1 MMDSMNKTPLVSVI
15 VPVYNA
21 EKYLA
26 RCLDSLLGQTYGNL
40 EIICVNDGSPDNSL
54 AILHEYAAKD
64 ARIKVIDQPNRGVSA
79 ARNAGLACASGDF
92 ISFVDSDDALVPHC
106 YETCMKHAAD
116 DVDVVAFSFAKV
128 FGENKKEAQKLPFE
142 GKMRFE
148 EGMLSRQFWNAAFKL
163 FRASAL
169 KKYGMTFREGF
180 IYEDLEFCARFFMVC
195 MPTVYYINE
204 PLYDYWQN
212 PGSII
217 SNTAAR
223 KEGQSIQHIY
233 QLDGVYEF
241 LKKHDALASS
251 IRDFLAL
258 CEYCFRSAYR
268 NAPAYEKA
276 KCCAELTARLRSWA
290 LDYSRN
296 PLLASLYDGGY
307 TIDFNKDVYKTRLK
321 GGERFFCVRR
331 EGDYKV
337 FRLFGCRVIR
347 IRKKG

>member
-1 MMDSMNKTPLVSVI
+1 MMDSMNKNSLVSVI
-15 VPVYNA
+15 VPVYNV
-21 EKYLA
+21 EKYLP
-26 RCLDSLLGQTYGNL
+26 RCLDSILAQTYKNL

-54 AILHEYAAKD
+54 AILHKYAAKD
-64 ARIKVIDQPNRGVSA
+64 ARIKIVDKQNGGLSS
-79 ARNAGLACASGDF
+79 ARNAGMACAMGDF
-92 ISFVDSDDALVPHC
+92 IAFVDSDDTIAPNC
-106 YETCMKHAAD
+106 YEVCIKHATD
-116 DVDVVAFSFAKV
+116 DVDVVAFSYAKV
-128 FGENKKEAQKLPFE
+128 FGENKREAQTLPLE
-142 GKMRFE
+142 GKMTFA
-148 EGMLSRQFWNAAFKL
+148 EGMLAKQFWNVPFKL
-163 FRASAL
+163 FRTSAL
-169 KKYGMTFREGF
+169 KKYDMTFREGF
-180 IYEDLEFCARFFMVC
+180 IYEDLEFCARFFPVC
-195 MPTVYYINE
+195 RPTVHYINE
-204 PLYDYWQN
+204 PFYNYWQN
-212 PGSII
+212 ADSII

-241 LKKHDALASS
+241 LKKHDALTSS
-251 IRDFLAL
+251 MRDFLAL

-296 PLLASLYDGGY
+296 PLLASLYDGYY

-337 FRLFGCRVIR
+337 FRLFGCRVLR

>member
-1 MMDSMNKTPLVSVI
+1 MDSMNKTPLVSVI

-26 RCLDSLLGQTYGNL
+26 RCLDSLLGQTYKDL

-92 ISFVDSDDALVPHC
+92 ISFVDSDDALVSHC

-128 FGENKKEAQKLPFE
+128 FGENKKEPQTLPFK

-163 FRASAL
+163 FRASTL

-195 MPTVYYINE
+195 MPTVFYINE

-251 IRDFLAL
+251 MQDFLAL

-276 KCCAELTARLRSWA
+276 KCCAELTVRLRSWA
-290 LDYSRN
+290 LDYRRN

-337 FRLFGCRVIR
+337 FRLFGCRVLR
-347 IRKKG
+347 IKKKG